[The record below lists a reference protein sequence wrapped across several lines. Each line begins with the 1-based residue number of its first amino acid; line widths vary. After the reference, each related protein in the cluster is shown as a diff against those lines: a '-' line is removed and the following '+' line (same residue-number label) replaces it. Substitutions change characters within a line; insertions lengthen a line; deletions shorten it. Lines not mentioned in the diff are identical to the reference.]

1 MFTLFI
7 RSFYIME
14 GLYNAAL
21 AGDLERVTLILEH
34 GADKNQTGRIFGE
47 TALSAAA
54 DNNHLTVVQYLVE
67 QGDDM
72 NKGNAKGGR
81 LTPLHYACSSGH
93 LDVARY
99 LLEQGADRDKATGD
113 GMTSLHHAARNGHL
127 ETAKLLMAYG
137 ADLNA
142 RNNAGLLP
150 IDMGRFNTEEIR
162 QAIRDEPRRR
172 IDEAPGKRATEQD
185 RHPTTATSASA
196 QQEDEEENDEQKC
209 KLSGSA
215 TENEAKDEDSE
226 PSDGE
231 HVD

>member
-1 MFTLFI
+1 MDLV
-7 RSFYIME
+7 
-14 GLYNAAL
+14 AAVK
-21 AGDLERVTLILEH
+21 ANNLERVRL
-34 GADKNQTGRIFGE
+34 
-47 TALSAAA
+47 
-54 DNNHLTVVQYLVE
+54 LVE
-67 QGDDM
+67 QGADEDE
-72 NKGNAKGGR
+72 GDFDLSGGR
-81 LTPLHYACSSGH
+81 LVKATYCCRNIWWSKERPWIRPPTGAALLSSLLQPMTILRYAQNDGYTPLHSAAANG
-93 LDVARY
+93 Y
-99 LLEQGADRDKATGD
+99 LEIA
-113 GMTSLHHAARNGHL
+113 M
-127 ETAKLLMAYG
+127 LLMSYG

-142 RNNAGLLP
+142 RNNYGNLP
-150 IDMGRFNTEEIR
+150 IDLAITVEIK